1 MSITDEISEEMGEQ
15 WLPVVYA
22 QKVRTER
29 TRSYSLDIP
38 ELENQAEIMHTLL
51 GIELKVGR
59 NRFACPDLAT
69 ARYMRVFARIG
80 CREFAVPYDITRISG
95 VADEL
100 EISWQRILLLV
111 EAKSPPPNMRRLRS
125 QAIKMVRL
133 ALNDIGPG
141 ERMPEF
147 HQSTKQR
154 GT

>member
-1 MSITDEISEEMGEQ
+1 MSITDEINEEMGEQ

-22 QKVRTER
+22 QKVRSER
-29 TRSYSLDIP
+29 TRGYSLDIP
-38 ELENQAEIMHTLL
+38 QRENQAEIMHTLL

-95 VADEL
+95 IADEL
-100 EISWQRILLLV
+100 ETSWQRILLLV
-111 EAKSPPPNMRRLRS
+111 EAKSPLRNTGRLRS

-154 GT
+154 GS